1 MKLTKIL
8 CFLVAAVAAVTVF
21 AKQPKNKT
29 KYGVY
34 VAGVSASF
42 TDSLV
47 YMTDIQYVD
56 SASLDKN
63 GFWVGRALY
72 SLQLKDYLEM
82 QKGERNRT
90 CFVFF
95 SSKKKSLQKELS
107 KLKQKYEKGKTLVV
121 LSVGPDF
128 KFEKADTY

>member
-1 MKLTKIL
+1 MNLTKIL
-8 CFLVAAVAAVTVF
+8 CFLVAAVAAVSVF
-21 AKQPKNKT
+21 AKQPKDKT

-34 VAGVSASF
+34 MAGVSASF

-47 YMTDIQYVD
+47 YITDIQYID
-56 SASLDKN
+56 SASLDRN
-63 GFWVGRALY
+63 GFLAGRSQY

-107 KLKQKYEKGKTLVV
+107 KLKQKYKKSKTLVV
-121 LSVGPDF
+121 LGVDPEFRF
-128 KFEKADTY
+128 KKAELY

>member
-63 GFWVGRALY
+63 GFLVGRALY

-90 CFVFF
+90 WVSYFSVPRRKVF
-95 SSKKKSLQKELS
+95 KKSFQN
-107 KLKQKYEKGKTLVV
+107 
-121 LSVGPDF
+121 
-128 KFEKADTY
+128 

>member
-63 GFWVGRALY
+63 GY
-72 SLQLKDYLEM
+72 
-82 QKGERNRT
+82 
-90 CFVFF
+90 
-95 SSKKKSLQKELS
+95 KKKSLQKELS

-121 LSVGPDF
+121 LNVGPDF

>member
-63 GFWVGRALY
+63 GFLVGRALY

-82 QKGERNRT
+82 QKGERNRI